1 MTRTLY
7 IEFATPQ
14 NVAPKL
20 TICNLKVLVAELVIP
35 REEDLLLH
43 LTVLNP
49 TEKL

>member
-7 IEFATPQ
+7 VEFATPK

-20 TICNLKVLVAELVIP
+20 TICNLKVLVAELVIT